1 MVKMYIKGKDQY
13 FDFRYS
19 SIFKIYILGW
29 LGWIGVTIIG
39 ILVIS
44 YLMNFLG
51 Y

>member
-1 MVKMYIKGKDQY
+1 MVRMYIKGKDQY

-19 SIFKIYILGW
+19 SIFKIYF
-29 LGWIGVTIIG
+29 LGWIGWIGITIIS

-44 YLMNFLG
+44 YLMVLFG